1 MLVCQCNGVSDR
13 TIRRV
18 IRAGASSVRQVA
30 RGCGAGAS
38 CGDCALAI
46 RRLIRAEAPDA
57 RRVQNPKPAPAPT
70 LNPAT

>member
-13 TIRRV
+13 AIRRV
-18 IRAGASSVRQVA
+18 VRSGASSVRQVA

-46 RRLIRAEAPDA
+46 RKIIRAEAGEA
-57 RRVQNPKPAPAPT
+57 GSSKSSESERAPA
-70 LNPAT
+70 LNASP

>member
-18 IRAGASSVRQVA
+18 VRSGASSVRQVA
-30 RGCGAGAS
+30 RTCGAGSS

-46 RRLIRAEAPDA
+46 RKIIRAEAA
-57 RRVQNPKPAPAPT
+57 STVALETESGPAPT
-70 LNPAT
+70 LNASP